1 MRALSK
7 KTVGTM
13 LAIIM
18 MLMGTLSVHAATYT
32 WEYGSGTYTATL
44 QFTSSYTV
52 VALSYSS
59 ESPSDTQ
66 YTSVDGYIEYVRKYV
81 QKIIFKNQY
90 TIISIDKIDLNN
102 LDTYKL
108 DLVLHRFIGVLDY
121 KALYLFTSYWE
132 LPDIGIKWNEWVLYS
147 IILKYS
153 KQFDVVTTSKIMKI
167 AIPVIVKKGFKLSES
182 IINEIESRK
191 IENNELD
198 DFLDFDEFN
207 IEEF

>member
-1 MRALSK
+1 MLNNVIKKGEVTLKEFKELSH
-7 KTVGTM
+7 TVGYY
-13 LAIIM
+13 L
-18 MLMGTLSVHAATYT
+18 
-32 WEYGSGTYTATL
+32 
-44 QFTSSYTV
+44 
-52 VALSYSS
+52 
-59 ESPSDTQ
+59 
-66 YTSVDGYIEYVRKYV
+66 DGYIEYVRKYV